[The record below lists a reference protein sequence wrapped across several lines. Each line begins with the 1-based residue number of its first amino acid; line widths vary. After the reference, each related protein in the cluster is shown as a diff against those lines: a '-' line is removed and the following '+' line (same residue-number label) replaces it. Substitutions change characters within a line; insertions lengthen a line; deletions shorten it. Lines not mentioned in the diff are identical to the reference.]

1 MARFRHAASAVALLV
16 ALSTSADARAQS
28 VQTDYTYDVHGRL
41 TGVSRPGSTTTYTY
55 DNAQNRTRVVT
66 TKTNSPPVA
75 YADTLTVTA
84 GASASINPLSND
96 TDPDSDPIILT

>member
-1 MARFRHAASAVALLV
+1 MARFGHAASAVALIL
-16 ALSTSADARAQS
+16 ALSSPAGAQD
-28 VQTDYTYDVHGRL
+28 QTTYTYDVHGRL
-41 TGVSRPGSTTTYTY
+41 TGVTRSGSTTNYTY
-55 DNAQNRTRVVT
+55 DNAQNRTHLT
-66 TKTNSPPVA
+66 TVMIGGNRPPVA